1 VTRAVGTQRSNAS
14 LADKAA
20 VAGVGATPYYRRGE
34 SLPQTSLE
42 LAGKAVLAALHD
54 AGLGVEDLDGFA
66 LYSMGFDTSLL
77 AQWLGVPDVRFTAM
91 LTGGG
96 GGAAGSV
103 GLAAAAIA
111 TGMADCVVSVMTLQQ
126 AASRFGASFA
136 PRGSA
141 ANATYSAPPSP
152 EADFVQPSGLMAPG
166 QMFAVLAQRHMH
178 RYGTT
183 REHFCEVACSTRAN
197 AIRRPG
203 ALMREPLTR
212 EQYFAARM
220 ISDPLCLYD
229 FCLECDGAVAVVT
242 TAAERAEDLRHPPAY
257 VLASAHGG
265 HGRWGQAITWMGMPD
280 DEFASSG
287 HRPVARRLYEMA
299 GVGPDAVDVALLY
312 DHFTPMVIMQL
323 EDYGFCDVGAGG
335 PFVAEGNIRWPD
347 GALPVNTHGGN
358 LSEAYII
365 GMTHVMEAV
374 EQLRGTAVNQVA
386 RAEVALV
393 TGGPASI
400 PVSSLLLRR

>member
-1 VTRAVGTQRSNAS
+1 MTDTMNTLKDKTAV
-14 LADKAA
+14 
-20 VAGVGATPYYRRGE
+20 VGVGATPYYRRGE
-34 SLPQTSLE
+34 SVPQTPME
-42 LAGKAVLAALHD
+42 LAGKAVLAALAD
-54 AGLGVEDLDGFA
+54 AGLTVDDLDGFA
-66 LYSMGFDTSLL
+66 LYSMGFDTSLF
-77 AQWLGVPDVRFTAM
+77 AQWLGVPDVKFTGM

-103 GLAAAAIA
+103 GLASAAIVS
-111 TGMADCVVSVMTLQQ
+111 GMAECVVSVMTLQQ
-126 AASRFGASFA
+126 AGNRFGASFA

-141 ANATYSAPPSP
+141 SASAYSAPPSP
-152 EADFVQPSGLMAPG
+152 EGNFIQPSGLMAPG

-178 RYGTT
+178 LHGTT
-183 REHFCEVACSTRAN
+183 REHFFEVARSTRDN
-197 AIRRPG
+197 ATRRPS
-203 ALMREPLTR
+203 ALMRQPLTA
-212 EQYFAARM
+212 EQYFSARM

-242 TAAERAEDLRHPPAY
+242 TTAERARDLRHKPAY
-257 VLASAHGG
+257 VMASAHGG

-280 DEFASSG
+280 DEFTSSG
-287 HRPVARRLYEMA
+287 HRPVACRLYEMA

-323 EDYGFCDVGAGG
+323 EDYGFCDIGGGGA
-335 PFVAEGNIRWPD
+335 FVEAGNIRWPD
-347 GALPVNTHGGN
+347 GPLPVNTHGGN

-374 EQLRGTAVNQVA
+374 EQLRGTAVNQVEG
-386 RAEVALV
+386 AEVALA

-400 PVSSLLLRR
+400 PVSALLLHN

>member
-1 VTRAVGTQRSNAS
+1 M
-14 LADKAA
+14 
-20 VAGVGATPYYRRGE
+20 
-34 SLPQTSLE
+34 E
-42 LAGKAVLAALHD
+42 LAGKAVLAALAD
-54 AGLGVEDLDGFA
+54 AGLTVDDLDGFA
-66 LYSMGFDTSLL
+66 LYSVGFDTSLF

-103 GLAAAAIA
+103 GLASAAI
-111 TGMADCVVSVMTLQQ
+111 TSGMAECVVSVMTLQQ
-126 AASRFGASFA
+126 ASNRFGASYA
-136 PRGSA
+136 PRGSGPS
-141 ANATYSAPPSP
+141 ATYSAPPSP
-152 EADFVQPSGLMAPG
+152 EGNFVQPSGLMAPG

-178 RYGTT
+178 LYGTT
-183 REHFCEVACSTRAN
+183 REHLCEVALSTRAN
-197 AIRRPG
+197 AVRRPTS
-203 ALMREPLTR
+203 LMQQPLTR
-212 EQYFAARM
+212 DEYFAARM

-242 TAAERAEDLRHPPAY
+242 TSAERARDLQQPPVY
-257 VLASAHGG
+257 VMASAHGG

-323 EDYGFCDVGAGG
+323 EDYGFCGIGEGG
-335 PFVAEGNIRWPD
+335 PFVGDGNIRWPD

-374 EQLRGTAVNQVA
+374 EQLRGTAVNQVDG
-386 RAEVALV
+386 AEVALV

-400 PVSSLLLRR
+400 PVSSLLLRN

>member
-1 VTRAVGTQRSNAS
+1 MNTLKDKTAVVGVGT
-14 LADKAA
+14 
-20 VAGVGATPYYRRGE
+20 TPYYRRGE
-34 SLPQTSLE
+34 SLPQTSME
-42 LAGKAVLAALHD
+42 LAGKAVIAALAD
-54 AGLGVEDLDGFA
+54 AGLTVDDLDGFA
-66 LYSMGFDTSLL
+66 LYSMGFDTSLF
-77 AQWLGVPDVRFTAM
+77 AQWLGVPDVKFTAM

-103 GLAAAAIA
+103 GLAAAAI
-111 TGMADCVVSVMTLQQ
+111 TSGMADCVVSVMTLQQ
-126 AASRFGASFA
+126 AASRFGASYA
-136 PRGSA
+136 PRGKAAASA
-141 ANATYSAPPSP
+141 YSAPPSP
-152 EADFVQPSGLMAPG
+152 EGNFLQPSGLMAPG

-178 RYGTT
+178 LYGTT
-183 REHFCEVACSTRAN
+183 REHFCEVALSTRAN
-197 AIRRPG
+197 AVRRPT

-242 TAAERAEDLRHPPAY
+242 TSAERARDLRHPPVY
-257 VLASAHGG
+257 VMASAHGG

-287 HRPVARRLYEMA
+287 HRPVAARLYEMA
-299 GVGPDAVDVALLY
+299 GVGPEAVDVALLY

-323 EDYGFCDVGAGG
+323 EDYGFCKVGEGG
-335 PFVAEGNIRWPD
+335 PFVEDGNIRWPD
-347 GALPVNTHGGN
+347 GGLPVNTHGGN

-365 GMTHVMEAV
+365 GMTHVVEAV
-374 EQLRGTAVNQVA
+374 EQLRNTAVNQVEG
-386 RAEVALV
+386 AEVALV

-400 PVSSLLLRR
+400 PVSSLLLRK